1 MSSYERLTVVQLRDL
16 CERRDIY
23 CSGLRKPEL
32 IDILREY
39 DAHIDAETVDD
50 DVDDVGGRQSD
61 GNDEMLDQG
70 MDGPDCD
77 AGHVVDDRPLPSAG
91 ERQMVTTII

>member
-1 MSSYERLTVVQLRDL
+1 MSSYERLTVAQLRDL
-16 CERRDIY
+16 CEHRDIY

-39 DAHIDAETVDD
+39 DAHVDAEIVD

-61 GNDEMLDQG
+61 WNDEMFDQG
-70 MDGPDCD
+70 VDGPDCD
-77 AGHVVDDRPLPSAG
+77 AGHVVDDPHYPRWG
-91 ERQMVTTII
+91 RGGW